1 MTVKIIGVTSSGLE
15 PADAQKYGITIVP
28 LRVNFGTETLRDGVD
43 ISKDAF
49 LKRLAASKLFP
60 TTSQPPAGD
69 FLTLYQQ
76 FRADGHEVL
85 CVVLSN
91 KLSGTWL
98 SANTARLQLNDDHI
112 AVFDTFSVAA
122 GEAMM
127 LIEAAKMANA
137 GKTIADILPRL
148 EVMRDQMKLYF
159 VLDTLEYLAKGGRVG
174 NAQAF
179 IGSVLQM
186 KPILEIRNGLV
197 EGAERIRTKT
207 KAQVRLRTLIADAMQ
222 GKSHAQMCVLYTGRP
237 DSAIEFA
244 NELKRQYHLPECEV
258 YSMSPAV
265 SAHTGPG
272 ALGFGLFVE
281 D

>member
-1 MTVKIIGVTSSGLE
+1 
-15 PADAQKYGITIVP
+15 
-28 LRVNFGTETLRDGVD
+28 VD
-43 ISKDAF
+43 ISKNEF
-49 LKRLAASKLFP
+49 LTRLAASKIFP

-76 FRADGHEVL
+76 FRAEGHEVL

-98 SANTARLQLNDDHI
+98 SANAAKQQLGDDHI
-112 AVFDTFSVAA
+112 AVFDTFNVAA

-127 LIEAAKMANA
+127 LIEAAKLANT
-137 GKTIADILPRL
+137 GKTIPEILPRL
-148 EVMRDQMKLYF
+148 EMMRDRMKLYF

-207 KAQVRLRTLIADAMQ
+207 KAQARLRTLIAEAMH
-222 GKSHAQMCVLYTGRP
+222 GKAKAQMCVLYTGQP
-237 DSAIEFA
+237 DGAIEFA
-244 NELKRQYHLPECEV
+244 NELKQKYHLPNCEV

>member
-43 ISKDAF
+43 ISKSEF
-49 LKRLAASKLFP
+49 LTRLAASKIFP

-76 FRADGHEVL
+76 FRAQGHEVL

-112 AVFDTFSVAA
+112 AVFDTFNIAA

-127 LIEAAKMANA
+127 LIEAAKMASA
-137 GKTIADILPRL
+137 GKTIAEILPRL
-148 EVMRDQMKLYF
+148 EVMRDRMKLYF

-207 KAQVRLRTLIADAMQ
+207 KAQARLRTLIAEFTH
-222 GKSHAQMCVLYTGRP
+222 GKSKAQMCVLYTGQP
-237 DSAIEFA
+237 DSAIAFA
-244 NELKRQYHLPECEV
+244 NELKQQYHLAECEV

>member
-43 ISKDAF
+43 VSKNEF
-49 LKRLAASKLFP
+49 LTRLAASKIFP

-76 FRADGHEVL
+76 FRAEGHDVL

-112 AVFDTFSVAA
+112 AVFDTFNIAA

-137 GKTIADILPRL
+137 GHTIAEILPRL
-148 EVMRDQMKLYF
+148 EVMRDRMKLYF

-207 KAQVRLRTLIADAMQ
+207 KAQARLRTLIAEFMQ
-222 GKSHAQMCVLYTGRP
+222 GKTQAQMCVLYTGSP

-244 NELKRQYHLPECEV
+244 NELKQQYHLPECTV
-258 YSMSPAV
+258 YAMSPAV
-265 SAHTGPG
+265 SAHTGPD
-272 ALGFGLFVE
+272 ALGFGLFLE

>member
-1 MTVKIIGVTSSGLE
+1 MAVKIIGITSSGLE

-43 ISKDAF
+43 ISKSDF

-69 FLTLYQQ
+69 FLTLYEQ
-76 FRADGHEVL
+76 FRVEGYDVL

-98 SANTARLQLNDDHI
+98 SANTAKQQLSDDHV
-112 AVFDTFSVAA
+112 AVFDTLNVAA

-127 LIEAAKMANA
+127 LIEAAKLANA
-137 GKTIADILPRL
+137 GQTIAEILPRL
-148 EVMRDQMKLYF
+148 EVMRDRMKLYF

-197 EGAERIRTKT
+197 EGAERIRTK
-207 KAQVRLRTLIADAMQ
+207 ARAHARLRALVAESMQ
-222 GKSHAQMCVLYTGRP
+222 GKSKAQLGVVYTGAP
-237 DSAIEFA
+237 DSAMEFA
-244 NELKRQYHLPECEV
+244 SELKQQYHVAECPV
-258 YSMSPAV
+258 YEMSPAV
-265 SAHTGPG
+265 SAHTGAG

>member
-1 MTVKIIGVTSSGLE
+1 MAVKIIGVTSSGLE

-28 LRVNFGTETLRDGVD
+28 LRVNFGMETLRDGVD
-43 ISKDAF
+43 ISKDEF
-49 LKRLAASKLFP
+49 LRRLAASKIFP

-76 FRADGHEVL
+76 FRAEGHDVL
-85 CVVLSN
+85 CVVVSN

-98 SANTARLQLNDDHI
+98 SANTAKQQLDDDHVM
-112 AVFDTFSVAA
+112 VFDTLNVAA

-127 LIEAAKMANA
+127 LIEAARLANT
-137 GKTIADILPRL
+137 GQTIAEILPRL
-148 EVMRDQMKLYF
+148 EVMRDGMKLYF

-179 IGSVLQM
+179 IGSVLKM

-197 EGAERIRTKT
+197 EGAERIRTRA
-207 KAQVRLRTLIADAMQ
+207 KAQARLRTLIAESMQ
-222 GKSHAQMCVLYTGRP
+222 GKSRAQMCVLYTGLP
-237 DSAIEFA
+237 DRASEFA
-244 NELKRQYHLPECEV
+244 SELKQTYQLADCPI
-258 YSMSPAV
+258 YAMSPAV
-265 SAHTGPG
+265 SAHTGSG

-281 D
+281 K

>member
-1 MTVKIIGVTSSGLE
+1 MSVKIIGVTSAGLE
-15 PADAQKYGITIVP
+15 PAEAQKYGITIVP
-28 LRVNFGTETLRDGVD
+28 LRVNFGMETLRDGVD
-43 ISKDAF
+43 ISKDEF
-49 LKRLAASKLFP
+49 LRRLAASRSFP

-76 FRADGHEVL
+76 FRAEGHDIL
-85 CVVLSN
+85 CVVVSN

-98 SANTARLQLNDDHI
+98 SASTAKQQLDDEHVT
-112 AVFDTFSVAA
+112 VFDTLNVAA

-127 LIEAAKMANA
+127 LIEAANLANA
-137 GKTIADILPRL
+137 GRTIAEILPRL
-148 EVMRDQMKLYF
+148 EVMRDRMKLYF

-207 KAQVRLRTLIADAMQ
+207 KAQARLRTLIAESMA
-222 GKSHAQMCVLYTGRP
+222 GKSKAQMCVLYTGQP

-244 NELKRQYHLPECEV
+244 NELKQQYHLSDCAV

>member
-1 MTVKIIGVTSSGLE
+1 MSVKIIGITSSGLE

-43 ISKDAF
+43 ISKDEF
-49 LKRLAASKLFP
+49 LRRLAASKLFP

-69 FLTLYQQ
+69 FLQLYQQ
-76 FRADGHEVL
+76 FRAEGHEVL

-91 KLSGTWL
+91 KLSGSWL
-98 SANTARLQLNDDHI
+98 SANTARLQLNDDHV
-112 AVFDTFSVAA
+112 AVFDTLNISA
-122 GEAMM
+122 GEALI
-127 LIEAAKMANA
+127 LIEAAKLANA
-137 GKTIADILPRL
+137 GETIAEILPRL
-148 EVMRDQMKLYF
+148 EVMRDGMKLYF

-179 IGSVLQM
+179 LGSMLQM
-186 KPILEIRNGLV
+186 KPILEIRNGLI
-197 EGAERIRTKT
+197 EGAERVRTKAKARARLRALIAEAMRGKS
-207 KAQVRLRTLIADAMQ
+207 KAQL
-222 GKSHAQMCVLYTGRP
+222 SVLYTGLP

-244 NELKRQYHLPECEV
+244 GELKQTYQLADCPI
-258 YSMSPAV
+258 YAMSPAV

>member
-1 MTVKIIGVTSSGLE
+1 MAVKIIGITSSGLE

-43 ISKDAF
+43 ISKDEF

-69 FLTLYQQ
+69 FLQLYQQ
-76 FRADGHEVL
+76 FRAEGHDVL

-98 SANTARLQLNDDHI
+98 SANTARLQLGDDRV
-112 AVFDTFSVAA
+112 AVFDTLNVAA

-127 LIEAAKMANA
+127 LIEAAKLANA
-137 GKTIADILPRL
+137 GKTVAEILPRL
-148 EVMRDQMKLYF
+148 EVMRDRMKLYF

-207 KAQVRLRTLIADAMQ
+207 KAQARLRTLIAESMA
-222 GKSHAQMCVLYTGRP
+222 GKSKAQMCVLYTGLP

-244 NELKRQYHLPECEV
+244 NELKQQYHLAECAV

-281 D
+281 A

>member
-1 MTVKIIGVTSSGLE
+1 MAVKIIGITSSGLE
-15 PADAQKYGITIVP
+15 PADAQKYGIAIVP

-43 ISKDAF
+43 ISKDGF
-49 LKRLAASKLFP
+49 LKRLAASRIFP

-76 FRADGHEVL
+76 FRAEGHDVL

-98 SANTARLQLNDDHI
+98 SANTARQQLGDDHI
-112 AVFDTFSVAA
+112 AVFDTFNVAA

-127 LIEAAKMANA
+127 LIEAAKLAND
-137 GKTIADILPRL
+137 GQTIAEILPRL
-148 EVMRDQMKLYF
+148 EVMRDRMKLYF

-207 KAQVRLRTLIADAMQ
+207 KAHARLRALVAEATQ
-222 GKSHAQMCVLYTGRP
+222 GKSAAQLSVVYTGAP
-237 DSAIEFA
+237 DNAIQFA
-244 NELKRQYHLPECEV
+244 NELKQQYHLADCPT